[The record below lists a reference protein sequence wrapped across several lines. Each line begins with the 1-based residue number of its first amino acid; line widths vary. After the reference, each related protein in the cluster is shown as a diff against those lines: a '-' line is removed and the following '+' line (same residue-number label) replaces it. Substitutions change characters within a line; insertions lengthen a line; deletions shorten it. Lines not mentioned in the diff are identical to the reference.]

1 MLDGFL
7 CTTNW
12 VSYTGAQQQ
21 KIKAE
26 KQKGVRVIWFSL
38 PVLPPILIGFVH
50 NRSWSSGHTRLLIC
64 WYLLSEKTKGG
75 GPAPEREKGGKR
87 EVNEDQMRPP
97 RHKRRWEAKM
107 ATVAGEGPCG
117 VHLRLI
123 YHRGNGGSSLSSPP
137 PPILTKATRDYLG
150 LFSLLKFL
158 RPNLQC
164 DWSPVTDR
172 TNIRPTVI
180 SFLFSF
186 SGGCYCCW

>member
-1 MLDGFL
+1 VWLCSSITTFFLIITLAFNWRWAGRYYILDGFL

-26 KQKGVRVIWFSL
+26 KQKRSEVIWFSL
-38 PVLPPILIGFVH
+38 PVLPPILIGFTH

-75 GPAPEREKGGKR
+75 R

-123 YHRGNGGSSLSSPP
+123 YHRGNGGSSLYS
-137 PPILTKATRDYLG
+137 PPILRKATRDYLG
-150 LFSLLKFL
+150 LFLS
-158 RPNLQC
+158 
-164 DWSPVTDR
+164 
-172 TNIRPTVI
+172 
-180 SFLFSF
+180 
-186 SGGCYCCW
+186 